1 MGRAPCRARPEGS
14 VMNRRSGYSAT
25 ALAIVGVLALGATS
39 ALAGGPPVVN
49 TTDHLVD
56 VPTVFDD
63 VHPCTGQPARVS
75 SVETGV
81 IHFLAFADGT
91 IHTTGTLHGVFSADL
106 LPVDGTPDATGS
118 YTVWFGSNGAFT
130 ETGTVFGKAETTFT
144 LNGQLTNA
152 DGSSARFHVMTH
164 AVFDAD
170 GGTKLEFAKA
180 HCQ

>member
-1 MGRAPCRARPEGS
+1 
-14 VMNRRSGYSAT
+14 MNRRSGYSAT

-63 VHPCTGQPARVS
+63 V
-75 SVETGV
+75 
-81 IHFLAFADGT
+81 
-91 IHTTGTLHGVFSADL
+91 

-152 DGSSARFHVMTH
+152 DGSSNRFHVNTH
-164 AVFDAD
+164 AVFDED
-170 GGTKLEFAKA
+170 GSPRLEFFKA